1 MTCDDAM
8 GRLLEYVFGSRSREV
23 GSEAALGTDVFEHI
37 ASCLR
42 CLEELRVLGFL
53 AAGETSDALGSLAA
67 ELRCKAARERMP
79 IWLGLG
85 LRPEDSTSEHPAEWR
100 HVEDCPRCSGEYR
113 DLLRVLDSARTSPW
127 EEKEGVR
134 RFQHS
139 LSIPVAAAP
148 ASRGEEAAS
157 RSGPGG
163 HVAAALDD
171 ETGLRVEVSA
181 VQVGGGFL
189 DLELV
194 VNAPEDLAELGVPA
208 VDLLRCEAGGQ
219 AAVRAFRTREPD
231 VRGLRTRGGDRGALA
246 AEADRAHGVE
256 YTARF
261 RTGAGAGAF
270 LVRIRGAAKTWELLL
285 DVRGTPGAGDR

>member
-8 GRLLEYVFGSRSREV
+8 GRLLEYVFGIPSREV
-23 GSEAALGTDVFEHI
+23 ESEPALRTDVLEHI
-37 ASCLR
+37 ASCSR
-42 CLEELRVLGFL
+42 CLEELYVLGFL
-53 AAGETSDALGSLAA
+53 AAGETSDELGSLAE
-67 ELRCKAARERMP
+67 ELRCKAARGRMP
-79 IWLGLG
+79 VWLGLG

-100 HVEDCPRCSGEYR
+100 HVEDCPSCSDEYR

-139 LSIPVAAAP
+139 LSIPVAAAR
-148 ASRGEEAAS
+148 ASRGDEAAS
-157 RSGPGG
+157 CSGAGG
-163 HVAAALDD
+163 HVAMALDD
-171 ETGLRVEVSA
+171 ETGLWVEVSA
-181 VQVGGGFL
+181 VQVGEGFL

-208 VDLLRCEAGGQ
+208 VDLFRCEAGGP
-219 AAVRAFRTREPD
+219 AAVRTFRTGEPG
-231 VRGLRTRGGDRGALA
+231 VRGLRTRGGERGALA
-246 AEADRAHGVE
+246 PPAGRAHGVE

-270 LVRIRGAAKTWELLL
+270 LVRIRGAAKTWELPL
-285 DVRGTPGAGDR
+285 DVRGPPGAGDR